1 MDTNFF
7 DSSLFSYLFLPLLI
21 FFARICDVTLA
32 TMRIIFTSKGKR
44 NIAPILGFF
53 EVLIWITAV
62 SKIMQNSTDY
72 INYFAYAA
80 GFATGTFV
88 GMMIE
93 ERLAV
98 GIQLIRVI
106 THQQGEELVKI
117 LNEKGFGAT
126 IVEAH
131 GAREKVHLIYTVIQR
146 NDIDKV
152 VALINSLNPRA
163 FFSIEDI
170 RSTREGVFPPR
181 KINGPFSFSHVI
193 RRWRKGK

>member
-7 DSSLFSYLFLPLLI
+7 DSNLFSYLFLPLLI
-21 FFARICDVTLA
+21 FIARICDVTLG

-44 NIAPILGFF
+44 NIAPVLGFF

-62 SKIMQNSTDY
+62 SKIMQNID
-72 INYFAYAA
+72 NYFNYVAYAG
-80 GFATGTFV
+80 GFAMGNLI
-88 GMMIE
+88 GMIIE

-106 THQQGEELVKI
+106 THQKGTELVHE
-117 LNEKGFGAT
+117 LNERGFGAT

-131 GAREKVHLIYTVIQR
+131 GAREKVHLIYTVVQR
-146 NDIDKV
+146 NDLGQV
-152 VALINSLNPRA
+152 VKIINSINPKA
-163 FFSIEDI
+163 FFTIEDV

-181 KINGPFSFSHVI
+181 KSNGAFPFSNVI
-193 RRWRKGK
+193 RRWRGGK

>member
-7 DSSLFSYLFLPLLI
+7 DSNLFSYLFLPLLI
-21 FFARICDVTLA
+21 FIARICDVSLG

-62 SKIMQNSTDY
+62 SKIMQNID
-72 INYFAYAA
+72 NYFNYIAYAG
-80 GFATGTFV
+80 GFAMGNLI
-88 GMMIE
+88 GMIIE

-106 THQQGEELVKI
+106 THQKGPELVHV

-131 GAREKVHLIYTVIQR
+131 GAREKVHLIYTVVQR
-146 NDIDKV
+146 NDLGKV
-152 VALINSLNPRA
+152 VEIINSLNPKA
-163 FFSIEDI
+163 FFSIEDV
-170 RSTREGVFPPR
+170 RSTREGVFPP
-181 KINGPFSFSHVI
+181 KKSNGAFPFSHVQ
-193 RRWRKGK
+193 RRWRGGK